1 MSGRDHPNVVLG
13 RGLSPLLLMTPFD
26 VTHGMIIVPF
36 CRQGLAAGEGQA
48 AVAGEEIR
56 EVQMLP
62 NAGGIML
69 ATGDCRLLFFNAEV
83 RNPQYMRHICSS
95 STSILG
101 LNI

>member
-1 MSGRDHPNVVLG
+1 M
-13 RGLSPLLLMTPFD
+13 
-26 VTHGMIIVPF
+26 
-36 CRQGLAAGEGQA
+36 AAGKGQA

-83 RNPQYMRHICSS
+83 RNPRYKKNVYYSSICM
-95 STSILG
+95 
-101 LNI
+101 